1 MNETSENT
9 AQNQLRLAQQ
19 ALAKGDLDGAESAV
33 NEALKAYPDDPNAS
47 YTQAIVH
54 RMRKNPSAAIAT
66 LDKLISTHPDFARAY
81 QEKGINQLM
90 LSNPKEAGIV
100 LEEAVALDPSLIESW
115 KLLVPL
121 YKKWGS
127 PREDEARQQVKLLVD
142 LPKELVTVISYLSA
156 NRLVDAERLCRYF
169 LRENKTHIEGMR
181 LLAEIATRNNVLDDA
196 EFLLET
202 VTELAPNHIDARV
215 QFTQVLHK
223 RQRFHK
229 AFDHAKKLLRDFPE
243 SKERI
248 QRAYASACFGAG
260 HNDEAIRHYLEMIER
275 EPSDHFLRVGL
286 GNIYSAVGRNDEAV
300 LSFKKAA
307 QLKPNYGDAYWSL
320 ANTKS
325 YKFDDKQL
333 SEMLVAEE
341 GHTDDPIDKIQLA
354 FAIGKAYEDRKDFE
368 RSFFYYERGNSL
380 KAETTH
386 YDPQQLQRRIDS
398 QIEICSTNFF
408 EDKEGLG
415 NNATDPIFVLGLPRA
430 GSTLLEQILASH
442 SLVDGTMELHNIID
456 LAKRLRGRDR
466 TTEGVPRYPKVLEEL
481 EDSYFK
487 KFGTQ
492 FIEDTRI
499 YRGDAPFFIDK
510 MPNNFFHIGLIKL
523 VLPNA
528 KIIDARRH
536 PMACCFSGYK
546 QLFGEGQEFSYGLES
561 MGNYYRQYVKL
572 MDHWDQVLPGFVLR
586 VQYEEVVENLES
598 EVNRILNFCGLPFE
612 DACLNFHQT
621 KRSVRTPSAE
631 QVRQPIYKSGLEQWT
646 NYKEYLQPLIDSL
659 GTEVMERYPISSG

>member
-1 MNETSENT
+1 MNDTSENI
-9 AQNQLRLAQQ
+9 AQEQLRIAQQ
-19 ALAKGDLDGAESAV
+19 ALAQGDLDRAERAV
-33 NEALKAYPDDPNAS
+33 GNTLESYPDDPNAN

-54 RMRKNPSAAIAT
+54 RMRKNPSAAIAR
-66 LDKLISTHPDFARAY
+66 LDSLISAHPDFARAY

-90 LSNPKEAGIV
+90 LSNPKEAGVV
-100 LEEAVALDPSLIESW
+100 LEKAVALDPSLIESW

-121 YKKWGS
+121 YKKWDS
-127 PREDEARQQVKLLVD
+127 PREDEARQQVELLLG

-156 NRLVDAERLCRYF
+156 NRLADAERLCRYF

-243 SKERI
+243 AKERI

-260 HNDEAIRHYLEMIER
+260 HNDEAIGHYLEMIDR

-286 GNIYSAVGRNDEAV
+286 GNIYSAVGQNDEAV
-300 LSFKKAA
+300 LNFKKAA

-325 YKFDDKQL
+325 YKFDDKEL
-333 SEMLVAEE
+333 SVMLVAEE
-341 GHTDDPIDKIQLA
+341 RDTDDPIDKIQLD
-354 FAIGKAYEDRKDFE
+354 FAIGKAYEDRKDYE
-368 RSFFYYERGNSL
+368 SSFAYYEKGNSL

-386 YDPQQLQRRIDS
+386 YDPKQLQRRIDS

-408 EDKEGLG
+408 KHKEGLG
-415 NNATDPIFVLGLPRA
+415 NSATDPIFVVGLPRA

-456 LAKRLRGRDR
+456 LAKRLRGRDK

-481 EDSYFK
+481 EDDYFE

-492 FIEDTRI
+492 FINDTRI

-510 MPNNFFHIGLIKL
+510 MPNNFFHIGLIKV

-572 MDHWDQVLPGFVLR
+572 MDHWDAVLPGFVLR

-598 EVNRILNFCGLPFE
+598 EVNRILDFCGLPFE
-612 DACLNFHQT
+612 ESCLNFHQT

-659 GTEVMERYPISSG
+659 GPEIMGRYPIASE

>member
-1 MNETSENT
+1 MNETPENT

-33 NEALKAYPDDPNAS
+33 NEVLKAYPDDPNAS

-260 HNDEAIRHYLEMIER
+260 HNDEAIGHYLEMIER

-286 GNIYSAVGRNDEAV
+286 GNIYSAVGQNDEAV

>member
-33 NEALKAYPDDPNAS
+33 NEVLKAYPDDPNAS

-260 HNDEAIRHYLEMIER
+260 HNDEAIGHYLEMIER

-286 GNIYSAVGRNDEAV
+286 GNIYSAVGQNDEAV

-386 YDPQQLQRRIDS
+386 YDPEQLQRRIDS

-546 QLFGEGQEFSYGLES
+546 QLFGEGQEFSYGLKS

>member
-33 NEALKAYPDDPNAS
+33 NEVLKAYPDDPNAS

-66 LDKLISTHPDFARAY
+66 LDKLISAHPDFARAY

-260 HNDEAIRHYLEMIER
+260 HNDEAIGHYLEMIER

-286 GNIYSAVGRNDEAV
+286 GNIYSAVGQNDEAV

-386 YDPQQLQRRIDS
+386 YDPEQLQRRIDS

-408 EDKEGLG
+408 KDRECHG
-415 NNATDPIFVLGLPRA
+415 NNDTDPIFVLGLPRA

>member
-1 MNETSENT
+1 MNETSDNT
-9 AQNQLRLAQQ
+9 AQKHLAIAQQ
-19 ALAKGDLDGAESAV
+19 ALAKGDLDRAESAV
-33 NEALKAYPDDPNAS
+33 ASVLERYPDDPNAN
-47 YTQAIVH
+47 YTNAVVY
-54 RMRKNPSAAIAT
+54 RMKKKPTAAIKI
-66 LDKLISTHPDFARAY
+66 LDDLTVKSPDFARAY
-81 QEKGINQLM
+81 QERGINQLM
-90 LSNPKEAGIV
+90 ISLPQEAGISF
-100 LEEAVALDPSLIESW
+100 ERAVALDPSLLESW

-121 YKKWGS
+121 YSKWGS
-127 PREDEARQQVKLLVD
+127 SRVAEAREQVELLQG

-156 NRLVDAERLCRYF
+156 NRLAEAERLCRYF

-202 VTELAPNHIDARV
+202 VIELAPEHVDARV

-229 AFDHAKKLLRDFPE
+229 AFEQAKRLLSDFPE
-243 SKERI
+243 SRERV

-260 HNDEAIRHYLEMIER
+260 HNDEAISHYLEMIER
-275 EPSDHFLRVGL
+275 EPEDHDLRVAL
-286 GNIYSAVGRNDEAV
+286 GNIYNTIGRNDEAV
-300 LSFKKAA
+300 LSFNKAA
-307 QLKPNYGDAYWSL
+307 ELKQNYGDAYWSL

-325 YKFDDKQL
+325 YEFDDQQL
-333 SEMLVAEE
+333 ARMLAAEK
-341 GHTDDPIDKIQLA
+341 GNTDSTLDRIQLN
-354 FAIGKAYEDRKDFE
+354 FAIGKGYEDRRDYDK
-368 RSFFYYERGNSL
+368 SFSHYEKGNSL
-380 KAETTH
+380 KAETVD
-386 YDPQQLQRRIDS
+386 YNSEQLQRRVDS
-398 QIEICSTNFF
+398 QIEICSTDFF
-408 EDKEGLG
+408 REREDLG
-415 NNATDPIFVLGLPRA
+415 NNADDPIFVVGLPRA

-442 SLVDGTMELHNIID
+442 SLVDGTMELHNILD
-456 LAKRLRGRDR
+456 LAKRLRGRDK

-481 EDSYFK
+481 EKSYFK

-523 VLPNA
+523 ILPNS

-546 QLFGEGQEFSYGLES
+546 QLFGEGQEFSYGLKS

-598 EVNRILNFCGLPFE
+598 EVKRILNFCGLAFE

>member
-33 NEALKAYPDDPNAS
+33 NEVLKAYPDDPNAS

-260 HNDEAIRHYLEMIER
+260 HNDEAIGHYLEMIER

-286 GNIYSAVGRNDEAV
+286 GNIYSAVGQNDEAV

-386 YDPQQLQRRIDS
+386 YDPEQLQRRIDS

>member
-33 NEALKAYPDDPNAS
+33 NEVLKAYPDDPNAS

-202 VTELAPNHIDARV
+202 VTELTPNHIDARV

-260 HNDEAIRHYLEMIER
+260 HNDEAIGHYLEMIER

-286 GNIYSAVGRNDEAV
+286 GNIYSAVGQNDEAV

-386 YDPQQLQRRIDS
+386 YDPEQLQRRIDS

-408 EDKEGLG
+408 KDRECHG
-415 NNATDPIFVLGLPRA
+415 NNDTDPIFVLGLPRA

>member
-1 MNETSENT
+1 MTDTSENI
-9 AQNQLRLAQQ
+9 AQKQLRIAQQ
-19 ALAKGDLDGAESAV
+19 ALAKGDLDGAEHAV
-33 NEALKAYPDDPNAS
+33 SEVLKSYPNDPNAS
-47 YTQAIVH
+47 YTLAIVH

-66 LDKLISTHPDFARAY
+66 LDKLISAHPDFARAY
-81 QEKGINQLM
+81 QEKGINLLM
-90 LSNPKEAGIV
+90 VSEPQTAGV
-100 LEEAVALDPSLIESW
+100 ALEKAVAVDPSLIESW
-115 KLLVPL
+115 KLLIPL

-127 PREDEARQQVKLLVD
+127 QREDEARQQVKLLLD

-181 LLAEIATRNNVLDDA
+181 LLAEIATRNNILDDA

-286 GNIYSAVGRNDEAV
+286 GNIYSAVGQNDEAV

-341 GHTDDPIDKIQLA
+341 GLTDDPIDKIQLA
-354 FAIGKAYEDRKDFE
+354 FAIGKAFEDRKDFE

-386 YDPQQLQRRIDS
+386 YDPEQLQRRIDS
-398 QIEICSTNFF
+398 QIQICSTNFF
-408 EDKEGLG
+408 EDREGLG

-466 TTEGVPRYPKVLEEL
+466 TTAGVPRYPKVLEEL

-492 FIEDTRI
+492 FIDDTRI

-546 QLFGEGQEFSYGLES
+546 QLFGEGQEFSYGLKS

-572 MDHWDQVLPGFVLR
+572 MDHWDHVLPGFVLR

-659 GTEVMERYPISSG
+659 GTEIMERYPINSG

>member
-33 NEALKAYPDDPNAS
+33 NEVLKAYPDDPNAS

-260 HNDEAIRHYLEMIER
+260 HNDEAIGHYLEMIER

-286 GNIYSAVGRNDEAV
+286 GNIYSAVGQNDEAV

-386 YDPQQLQRRIDS
+386 YDPEQLQRRIDS

-546 QLFGEGQEFSYGLES
+546 QLFGEGQEFSYGLKS

-612 DACLNFHQT
+612 DACLSFHQT

>member
-1 MNETSENT
+1 MNDTSENI
-9 AQNQLRLAQQ
+9 AQEQLRIAQQ
-19 ALAKGDLDGAESAV
+19 ALAKGDLDDAEHAV
-33 NEALKAYPDDPNAS
+33 SEVLRAYPNDPNAS
-47 YTQAIVH
+47 YTLAIVH
-54 RMRKNPSAAIAT
+54 RMRKNPSAAIET
-66 LDKLISTHPDFARAY
+66 LDKLISAHPDFARAY
-81 QEKGINQLM
+81 QEKGINLLM
-90 LSNPKEAGIV
+90 VSEPQTAGV
-100 LEEAVALDPSLIESW
+100 ALEKAVAVDPSLVESW

-127 PREDEARQQVKLLVD
+127 PREDEARQQVKLLLD

-156 NRLVDAERLCRYF
+156 NRLADAERLCRYF

-181 LLAEIATRNNVLDDA
+181 LLAEIATRNNILDDA

-202 VTELAPNHIDARV
+202 VIELAPDHIDARV

-229 AFDHAKKLLRDFPE
+229 AFDQAQKLLRDFPE

-260 HNDEAIRHYLEMIER
+260 HNEEAIGHYLEMIDR

-286 GNIYSAVGRNDEAV
+286 GNIYSAVGRNDDAV
-300 LSFKKAA
+300 LSFKKAT

-325 YKFDDKQL
+325 YKFDDDQL
-333 SEMLVAEE
+333 SAMMTAEK
-341 GHTDDPIDKIQLA
+341 GDTDDLIDKIQLD
-354 FAIGKAYEDRKDFE
+354 FAIGKAYEDRKEYE
-368 RSFFYYERGNSL
+368 RSFAYYEKGNSL
-380 KAETTH
+380 KAETSH
-386 YDPQQLQRRIDS
+386 YDPEQLQRRIDS
-398 QIEICSTNFF
+398 QIEVCSEDFF
-408 EDKEGLG
+408 NVRKSLG
-415 NNATDPIFVLGLPRA
+415 HLAEDPIFIVGLPRA

-456 LAKRLRGRDR
+456 LAKRLRGRDK
-466 TTEGVPRYPKVLEEL
+466 TTQGVPRYPKVLEEL

-487 KFGTQ
+487 KFGNQ
-492 FIEDTRI
+492 FLEDTRI
-499 YRGDAPFFIDK
+499 YRGGAPFFIDK

-523 VLPNA
+523 ILPNA

-561 MGNYYRQYVKL
+561 IGNYYRQYVKL
-572 MDHWDQVLPGFVLR
+572 MDHWDAVLPGFVLR
-586 VQYEEVVENLES
+586 VQYEEVVENLDS
-598 EVNRILNFCGLPFE
+598 EVDRILSFCGLPFE
-612 DACLNFHQT
+612 EACLDFHKT

-646 NYKEYLQPLIDSL
+646 NYKDYLQPLIDSL
-659 GTEVMERYPISSG
+659 GPEIMSRYPIHTG

>member
-1 MNETSENT
+1 MNDTSKNIAQEQLKT
-9 AQNQLRLAQQ
+9 AQE
-19 ALAKGDLDGAESAV
+19 ALAKGDLDGAERAV
-33 NEALKAYPDDPNAS
+33 SEVLEVYPNDPNAC
-47 YTQAIVH
+47 YTQAIAH

-66 LDKLISTHPDFARAY
+66 LDKLISAHPDFARAY

-90 LSNPKEAGIV
+90 LSNPKDAGVV
-100 LEEAVALDPSLIESW
+100 LEKAVAVDPSLIESW

-127 PREDEARQQVKLLVD
+127 PREDEARQQVELLLG
-142 LPKELVTVISYLSA
+142 LPKELVTVISYLST
-156 NRLVDAERLCRYF
+156 NRLADAERLCRYF

-229 AFDHAKKLLRDFPE
+229 AFDHAKKLLGDFPE

-260 HNDEAIRHYLEMIER
+260 HNDEAIEHYLEMIDR

-325 YKFDDKQL
+325 YKFDDRQL
-333 SEMLVAEE
+333 SEMMTAEE
-341 GHTDDPIDKIQLA
+341 GDTDDPIDKIQLD
-354 FAIGKAYEDRKDFE
+354 FAIGKAYEDRKE
-368 RSFFYYERGNSL
+368 YESSFAYYEKGNSL
-380 KAETTH
+380 KAETAY
-386 YDPQQLQRRIDS
+386 YDAEQLQRRIDS
-398 QIEICSTNFF
+398 QIEICSEDFF
-408 EDKEGLG
+408 ISKKSLG
-415 NNATDPIFVLGLPRA
+415 HLAKDPIFIVGLPRA

-456 LAKRLRGRDR
+456 LAKRLRGRDK
-466 TTEGVPRYPKVLEEL
+466 TAEGMPRYPKVLEEL
-481 EDSYFK
+481 EDSYFE

-492 FIEDTRI
+492 FIDDTRI

-523 VLPNA
+523 ILPNA

-546 QLFGEGQEFSYGLES
+546 QLFGEGQEFSYALES
-561 MGNYYRQYVKL
+561 IGNYYRQYVKL
-572 MDHWDQVLPGFVLR
+572 MDHWEAVLPGFVLR
-586 VQYEEVVENLES
+586 VQYEEVVKNLES
-598 EVNRILNFCGLPFE
+598 EVSRILNFCDLPFE

-646 NYKEYLQPLIDSL
+646 NYKEYLQPLVDSL
-659 GTEVMERYPISSG
+659 GPEIMERYPIV

>member
-33 NEALKAYPDDPNAS
+33 NEVLKAYPDDPNAS

-260 HNDEAIRHYLEMIER
+260 HNDEAIGHYLEMIER

-286 GNIYSAVGRNDEAV
+286 GNIYSAVGQNDEAV

-386 YDPQQLQRRIDS
+386 YDPEQLQRRIDS

-598 EVNRILNFCGLPFE
+598 EVNRILNFCGLPFQ